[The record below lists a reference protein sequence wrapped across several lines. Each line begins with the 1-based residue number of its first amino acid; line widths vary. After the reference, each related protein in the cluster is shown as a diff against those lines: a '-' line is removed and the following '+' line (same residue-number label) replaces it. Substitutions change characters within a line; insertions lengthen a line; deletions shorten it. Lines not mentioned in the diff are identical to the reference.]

1 MLNKIAMEHYGVH
14 EKIDWTSLGRI
25 NLLLGSNG
33 SGKTFL
39 LKAIYAALKTLE
51 LYRRGNDNRTLGEV
65 LSDKLY
71 WTFQTERLGD
81 LVQKNAEGVLSFLIS
96 EDDNSFS
103 YEFGRDT
110 IKKINKLHSDFLS
123 PREETSIFVPA
134 KEVLSLF
141 QIILKSREQDRM
153 FGFDDTYLDLVKAL
167 QIPAQRGRNYAS
179 FAKGKESLQG
189 LLGGKVEYDKN
200 SNKWYFKR
208 GNTVFAIG
216 TTSEGI
222 KKLAIFNTLL
232 SNHYLSSNS
241 VIFIDEI
248 ESALHPSAIS
258 SFLDI
263 IHELSK
269 IGIQFF
275 IATHSYFVIKK
286 LALLA
291 KQENESIPV
300 LSLSTG
306 AEPRYD
312 NMRFGMPDNSIIDES
327 VRLYEAEVD
336 FSLGGTMN
344 G

>member
-1 MLNKIAMEHYGVH
+1 MK
-14 EKIDWTSLGRI
+14 KSLFI
-25 NLLLGSNG
+25 VLLLNLLFFSFFN
-33 SGKTFL
+33 
-39 LKAIYAALKTLE
+39 IE
-51 LYRRGNDNRTLGEV
+51 LFAKDISTIENKQWANVILMKGVNQRGGPF
-65 LSDKLY
+65 K
-71 WTFQTERLGD
+71 
-81 LVQKNAEGVLSFLIS
+81 
-96 EDDNSFS
+96 
-103 YEFGRDT
+103 
-110 IKKINKLHSDFLS
+110 
-123 PREETSIFVPA
+123 
-134 KEVLSLF
+134 
-141 QIILKSREQDRM
+141 
-153 FGFDDTYLDLVKAL
+153 FDDTYLDLVKAL
-167 QIPAQRGRNYAS
+167 QIPTQRGRNYAS